1 MTIGATGAAVA
12 GRRTIARSAGHRNR
26 WNNQFIGH
34 SIQYTFLDLRRGKD
48 LIKTIKQPGIVSTI
62 VTRLRS
68 PRGIFVSLIAVAG
81 DVARRVNLV
90 PLIVVVTVER
100 VGLGSVLRLVT
111 GVDVDRSRD
120 LRVREMC
127 VCSTVKLCVLPL

>member
-1 MTIGATGAAVA
+1 M
-12 GRRTIARSAGHRNR
+12 
-26 WNNQFIGH
+26 
-34 SIQYTFLDLRRGKD
+34 IQ
-48 LIKTIKQPGIVSTI
+48 QSGIVSTI

-81 DVARRVNLV
+81 DVAHRVNLV

-111 GVDVDRSRD
+111 GVDVDRSND

>member
-1 MTIGATGAAVA
+1 M
-12 GRRTIARSAGHRNR
+12 
-26 WNNQFIGH
+26 
-34 SIQYTFLDLRRGKD
+34 
-48 LIKTIKQPGIVSTI
+48 IKQPRIVSTI

-68 PRGIFVSLIAVAG
+68 PRGTVGGSLVAGAG

-90 PLIVVVTVER
+90 PLIVVAER
-100 VGLGSVLRLVT
+100 VGLSSALRLVT

-127 VCSTVKLCVLPL
+127 VCSTAKLCVLPV